1 MSDVVSHKSRKY
13 LMIFIDIVF
22 IFAAYILAFHIRF
35 DNINPQN
42 WNAFISLLPWILL
55 IGLVFIVMYELYI
68 FDTKS
73 NWDIIRSIVI
83 ASTLM
88 LFFTMAASFL
98 FREFALP
105 RSVILIAYI
114 LMNILLISWKIL
126 YNIIFSKSIG
136 TILFIGGEEEEDKIT
151 DQILN
156 QYGKK
161 AHVKF
166 ICSSEPINQILKHL
180 QFVDSIM
187 IGSGIENEK
196 KLKVIYHSVEKG
208 KPVYVIPNLYD
219 LLLAHSVNTTI
230 DDTMVMAMKPLGL
243 SMGQQA
249 VKRLYDIVASFIALV
264 LLSPLF
270 IIFALL
276 IKLEDPKGSIF
287 YKQERLGKDNKE
299 FIIYKFRSMVEGAEK
314 MTGPVL
320 AGENDPRITKV
331 GRFMRKTRV
340 DELPQLLNVLKG
352 DMSIV
357 GPRPEREYFAKQFE
371 KELNHYFYRNIV
383 KPGITGYAQ
392 IMGKY
397 TTSVDDKLR
406 FDLFYIR
413 NYSFI
418 LDIIIQFKTIIV
430 LFDKTKAEGK
440 KARKERI
447 ETKNLTLKS

>member
-1 MSDVVSHKSRKY
+1 
-13 LMIFIDIVF
+13 MIFIDIVF

-161 AHVKF
+161 VHVKF

-287 YKQERLGKDNKE
+287 YKQERLGKDNME

-440 KARKERI
+440 KERKEKI

>member
-161 AHVKF
+161 VHVKF

>member
-1 MSDVVSHKSRKY
+1 
-13 LMIFIDIVF
+13 
-22 IFAAYILAFHIRF
+22 
-35 DNINPQN
+35 
-42 WNAFISLLPWILL
+42 
-55 IGLVFIVMYELYI
+55 MYELYI

-105 RSVILIAYI
+105 HSVILIAYI

-136 TILFIGGEEEEDKIT
+136 TILFIGSEEEEDKIT
-151 DQILN
+151 NQILN

-161 AHVKF
+161 VHVKF

-276 IKLEDPKGSIF
+276 IKLSWRIQKAVF
-287 YKQERLGKDNKE
+287 
-299 FIIYKFRSMVEGAEK
+299 FISK
-314 MTGPVL
+314 
-320 AGENDPRITKV
+320 
-331 GRFMRKTRV
+331 
-340 DELPQLLNVLKG
+340 NV
-352 DMSIV
+352 
-357 GPRPEREYFAKQFE
+357 
-371 KELNHYFYRNIV
+371 
-383 KPGITGYAQ
+383 
-392 IMGKY
+392 
-397 TTSVDDKLR
+397 
-406 FDLFYIR
+406 
-413 NYSFI
+413 
-418 LDIIIQFKTIIV
+418 
-430 LFDKTKAEGK
+430 
-440 KARKERI
+440 
-447 ETKNLTLKS
+447 

>member
-161 AHVKF
+161 VHVKF

-287 YKQERLGKDNKE
+287 YKQERLGKDNME

-440 KARKERI
+440 KERKEKI